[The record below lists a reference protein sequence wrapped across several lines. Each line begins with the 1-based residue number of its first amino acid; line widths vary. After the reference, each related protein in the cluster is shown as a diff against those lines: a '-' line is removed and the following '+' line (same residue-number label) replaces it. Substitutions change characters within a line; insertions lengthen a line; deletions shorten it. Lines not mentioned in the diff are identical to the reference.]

1 MLITTCFRPVLTA
14 IIGCIPIVKVTAVL
28 HSCPYVTVALPDYGR
43 IYRPKH
49 VVVNVMNKWI
59 YTHL

>member
-49 VVVNVMNKWI
+49 VVVNVMNK
-59 YTHL
+59 